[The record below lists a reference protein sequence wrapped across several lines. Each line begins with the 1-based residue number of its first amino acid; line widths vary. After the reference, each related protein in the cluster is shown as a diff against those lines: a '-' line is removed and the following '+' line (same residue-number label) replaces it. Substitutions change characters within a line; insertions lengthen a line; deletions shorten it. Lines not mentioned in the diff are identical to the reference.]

1 MSSRILGADR
11 GLEWHQAVAPV
22 WEVGEI
28 ATHGL
33 ALSRLKHGFESHSGF
48 ESALCV
54 SGGRSSRF
62 PAPCS
67 IQHIQPPQPTTAEG
81 VAAITAANPFPFPT
95 SDGFVRFE
103 EAPCVLDDLV
113 DVLLRI
119 LPGIDG
125 HLGVRGEAGDFHGH
139 LVRVRWHV
147 IGRDQQRCPDGA
159 YEIARHGEDEVG
171 AVRVHA
177 GEEVMDHVHGDVWA
191 LRAQR
196 RPPALDVVLVIS
208 PSWSSV

>member
-1 MSSRILGADR
+1 MLLSIIGSNRQRTLCKSRQRVQTSL
-11 GLEWHQAVAPV
+11 
-22 WEVGEI
+22 
-28 ATHGL
+28 TTK
-33 ALSRLKHGFESHSGF
+33 SRSGF

-54 SGGRSSRF
+54 SGGRSSRL
-62 PAPCS
+62 PAPYS

-119 LPGIDG
+119 LPGMDG

-139 LVRVRWHV
+139 LRRS
-147 IGRDQQRCPDGA
+147 
-159 YEIARHGEDEVG
+159 ARMRG
-171 AVRVHA
+171 
-177 GEEVMDHVHGDVWA
+177 
-191 LRAQR
+191 LN
-196 RPPALDVVLVIS
+196 
-208 PSWSSV
+208 